1 MEEKTNLAKKE
12 TGNLKLKLNK
22 TLKHIKRDR
31 QLLIIF
37 LPCIVFYVVFRYI
50 PMYGVTIAFK
60 KYNIYQGILKS
71 PWVGTKYFKQFF
83 SSPDFWL
90 LFKNTLLLGLYTLL
104 WTFPFPIIFALL
116 LNEVKNQK
124 FKKTVQTVSYLPA
137 FLSIVVICS
146 MVLDFLSPNNGII
159 NNLLAALG
167 FEKKYFIIKP
177 EWFRTIYVTSEIWA
191 NLGSGAIIYLAA
203 LAGVDP
209 ALYEAAKVDGCT
221 RFKSMIHITLPSI
234 MPTIMT
240 MFIIQSG
247 NMFRI
252 GYEKV
257 LLLYNPATYSVADV
271 FSTYVYRKG
280 IVESN
285 YSYATAVG
293 LFESVIAL
301 IILTLTNRLSRKLTD
316 SSLW

>member
-1 MEEKTNLAKKE
+1 
-12 TGNLKLKLNK
+12 
-22 TLKHIKRDR
+22 
-31 QLLIIF
+31 
-37 LPCIVFYVVFRYI
+37 
-50 PMYGVTIAFK
+50 
-60 KYNIYQGILKS
+60 
-71 PWVGTKYFKQFF
+71 
-83 SSPDFWL
+83 
-90 LFKNTLLLGLYTLL
+90 
-104 WTFPFPIIFALL
+104 
-116 LNEVKNQK
+116 
-124 FKKTVQTVSYLPA
+124 
-137 FLSIVVICS
+137 
-146 MVLDFLSPNNGII
+146 
-159 NNLLAALG
+159 
-167 FEKKYFIIKP
+167 
-177 EWFRTIYVTSEIWA
+177 
-191 NLGSGAIIYLAA
+191 
-203 LAGVDP
+203 
-209 ALYEAAKVDGCT
+209 
-221 RFKSMIHITLPSI
+221 MIHITLPSI